1 MSLLAVKSLN
11 LTFGEPLFTGL
22 SFTLAPGDRL
32 GLVAANGRGK
42 TTLLACLAGLAEPQS
57 GEITR
62 ARGLKLALVAQDVP
76 AAMLPL
82 TFRACV
88 LSSLPADQATSES
101 WRAEIGLDDL
111 AVPEA
116 LRDLPLSQLSGG
128 WQRTALLARA
138 AVTEP
143 DLYLLDEPTNHLDL
157 GRIAMLTAWLKGL
170 PRDVGVILT
179 SHDRAFLDEATTRSL
194 FLRAE
199 ASRVFALPYSRAR
212 AALDDTDAAD
222 TRRFDNDLAKADQ
235 LRRQAAKLKNIG
247 INSGSDLLVV
257 KTRQLTERA
266 EKIEA
271 GARPAHLE
279 RSAGA
284 IRLAHAGSHAK
295 ALMAFEDAVIATP
308 DGRMLFRTGK
318 LWIERGDRVVLLGPN
333 GAGKSRLVAAV
344 LAAAGG
350 AAGGAAAG
358 GAAARGAAGA
368 IKAAA
373 SLVLGYSDQQLA
385 QLPDKA
391 TPFDLVSDLTRSDA
405 VTRSQLAGAG
415 VQPDWQLRA
424 TEKLSGGQK
433 ARLALLLLRLQRPNF
448 HLLDEPTNHLDIE
461 GQEALEAELLAPEAS
476 CLLVSHDRHFVR
488 AVGSRFW
495 EIRGKRLE
503 EVDGPEG
510 FFDAMSR

>member
-11 LTFGEPLFTGL
+11 LSFGEPLFTGL
-22 SFTLAPGDRL
+22 SFTVPPGDRL

-42 TTLLACLAGLAEPQS
+42 TSLLACLAGVAAPQA

-76 AAMLPL
+76 GALLPL
-82 TFRACV
+82 TLRACTLSG
-88 LSSLPADQATSES
+88 LSSDQAADEN
-101 WRAEIGLDDL
+101 WRAEIALDAL

-116 LRDLPLSQLSGG
+116 LRDLPLSQVSGG

-157 GRIAMLTAWLKGL
+157 GRIAMLTAWLNRL

-179 SHDRAFLDEATTRSL
+179 SHDRAFLDEATQRTL

-199 ASRVFALPYSRAR
+199 ASPTVALPYSRAG
-212 AALDDTDAAD
+212 AALDAADAAD
-222 TRRFDNDLAKADQ
+222 LRRFDTDLAKSDQ

-257 KTRQLTERA
+257 KTRQLTGRA

-271 GARPAHLE
+271 GARPTHQE

-284 IRLAHAGSHAK
+284 IKLAHVGSHAK
-295 ALMAFEDAVIATP
+295 ALMAFEDAAVATP

-333 GAGKSRLVAAV
+333 GAGSPGWWRR
-344 LAAAGG
+344 AGG
-350 AAGGAAAG
+350 GKRCGGCGCGGGGRAGGDPAG
-358 GAAARGAAGA
+358 
-368 IKAAA
+368 
-373 SLVLGYSDQQLA
+373 SV
-385 QLPDKA
+385 
-391 TPFDLVSDLTRSDA
+391 
-405 VTRSQLAGAG
+405 AGAG
-415 VQPDWQLRA
+415 PFGSA
-424 TEKLSGGQK
+424 SGAIAGQG
-433 ARLALLLLRLQRPNF
+433 
-448 HLLDEPTNHLDIE
+448 H
-461 GQEALEAELLAPEAS
+461 
-476 CLLVSHDRHFVR
+476 
-488 AVGSRFW
+488 AV
-495 EIRGKRLE
+495 
-503 EVDGPEG
+503 
-510 FFDAMSR
+510 